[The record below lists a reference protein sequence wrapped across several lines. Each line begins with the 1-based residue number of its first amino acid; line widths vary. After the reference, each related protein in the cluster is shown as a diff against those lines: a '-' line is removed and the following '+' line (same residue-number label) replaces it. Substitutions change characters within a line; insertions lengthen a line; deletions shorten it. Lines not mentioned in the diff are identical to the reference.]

1 MSPWKKNPTREKLSI
16 FYPWKSNL
24 TREKTSKTT
33 RENMSLPVKFSEN
46 LPVKNSS
53 HPWKNPEK
61 VQKRAFT
68 GYFDFHGEKK
78 NTGQL

>member
-1 MSPWKKNPTREKLSI
+1 MKKIPQ
-16 FYPWKSNL
+16 
-24 TREKTSKTT
+24 KTLKTT

-61 VQKRAFT
+61 GQKRAFT
-68 GYFDFHGEKK
+68 GYFDFTGEKK
-78 NTGQL
+78 HWQTPFKKSEKKSVGKTK